1 MSPVTSGSAGT
12 RHWSPSALDLAAS
25 LTDQA
30 IDLFD
35 RLIGAMFRKAEGRQA
50 RAFQSDA
57 RAINE
62 KVRLYASVG
71 AALIAARDRPAWMP
85 SARSPR

>member
-1 MSPVTSGSAGT
+1 
-12 RHWSPSALDLAAS
+12 
-25 LTDQA
+25 
-30 IDLFD
+30 
-35 RLIGAMFRKAEGRQA
+35 MFRKAEGRQA

-71 AALIAARDRPAWMP
+71 AAVIAAREDRLDPFGAIAAVIPWERFRVTVAQAETL
-85 SARSPR
+85 ARPQEFDVYQKLGNRPFWAAFRV